1 MKITVITVGK
11 KHDKDLVVAIDKY
24 QKRLKKFC
32 DFSWVY
38 IPTSN
43 IDNESSMIERQ
54 LKSDDY
60 VILLDETG
68 EQVDNNQ
75 LAEKLEFLQNSSIKQ
90 LVFIIGG
97 AYGVNYSLMG
107 RSNITVSFS
116 KLVFPHQLMR
126 LILVEQLYR
135 SYSILAGTD
144 YHHK

>member
-1 MKITVITVGK
+1 MKVTVITVGK
-11 KHDKDLVVAIDKY
+11 KHDKDLTVAIEKY

-43 IDNESSMIERQ
+43 IDSESSAIERQ

-68 EQVDNNQ
+68 EQINNNE
-75 LAEKLEFLQNSSIKQ
+75 LAEKIESLQNSSIKQ

-107 RSNITVSFS
+107 RANITISFS
-116 KLVFPHQLMR
+116 QLVFPHQLMR
-126 LILVEQLYR
+126 LILIEQLYR
-135 SYSILAGTD
+135 SYSILSGSD
-144 YHHK
+144 YHHE